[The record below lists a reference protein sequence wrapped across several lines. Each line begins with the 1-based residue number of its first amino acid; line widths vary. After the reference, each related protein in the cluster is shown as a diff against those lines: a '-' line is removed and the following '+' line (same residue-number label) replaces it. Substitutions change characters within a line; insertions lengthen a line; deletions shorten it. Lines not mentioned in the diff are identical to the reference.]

1 MSRGNTTDVG
11 RSLKNAALLVI
22 DVQNG
27 FIDRELPV
35 AGGAEVV
42 PLINR
47 LMPLFEVVVA
57 SQDWHPADH
66 GSFSSQHE
74 GTQPFQLGML
84 SGAPQVL
91 WPDHCVQGTPG
102 AAFHPELRTGYFQ
115 AIIRKGMDARVDSYS
130 VFYDN
135 HRHNPSGLTG
145 LLRARGVE
153 RIYVCG
159 LAFDYCVLFSAVDA
173 LEVTSEVYVIDDA
186 CRSVSPVSDAEARQ
200 TMALKGI
207 RILSSAE
214 VLGHA

>member
-1 MSRGNTTDVG
+1 MTQGLEVG
-11 RSLKNAALLVI
+11 GRHRLEKAALLVI

-27 FIDRELPV
+27 FIDWELPV

-42 PLINR
+42 PLINGLLPR
-47 LMPLFEVVVA
+47 FEVVIA
-57 SQDWHPADH
+57 SQDWHPARH
-66 GSFSSQHE
+66 GSFASQHE
-74 GTQPFQLGML
+74 GALPFQLGTL

-102 AAFHPELRTGYFQ
+102 AAFHPDLHTQYFQ
-115 AIIRKGMDARVDSYS
+115 AIIRKGADPRVDSYS

-135 HRHNPSGLTG
+135 HRQNPSGLTG

-173 LEVTSEVYVIDDA
+173 LEVTSEVYVIEDA
-186 CRSVSPVSDAEARQ
+186 CRAVAPSSEAEARS
-200 TMALKGI
+200 TLESKGI
-207 RILSSAE
+207 RCVKVAE
-214 VLGHA
+214 VMAL